1 MSVFCS
7 NGKKPKLMFLL
18 KIMLSI
24 CLYTNTIIEPMRY
37 NKYMYTYK
45 YTHILYLSF
54 AAFLTFLE
62 FFSTRLF
69 DAFFLQFFFI
79 NSFFFWNSVYFFEIL
94 RFPFWLLFLKT
105 CQFIIS
111 FGFLLGLGNGICY
124 AYVYGVVVVT
134 GRAEKLKKRF

>member
-69 DAFFLQFFFI
+69 DAFFLQFFFYK
-79 NSFFFWNSVYFFEIL
+79 FFFFLKFCLFLWNSSFSFLIIIFKDLSVYYFFW
-94 RFPFWLLFLKT
+94 F
-105 CQFIIS
+105 S
-111 FGFLLGLGNGICY
+111 FGLREWNMLCLC
-124 AYVYGVVVVT
+124 
-134 GRAEKLKKRF
+134 LWCCC